1 MKNKFAALGLL
12 TLGLLSA
19 CSSTAPTAASPA
31 AQERFARVAL
41 VPLEAGDTPQ
51 SLAQAVGGE
60 VLSWNDAGCASEDEA
75 NCTAMI
81 GMNQQLSAQNLN
93 ALGGR
98 MVYIEP
104 NKDMFSGGG
113 TMTATM
119 GGRASMWAG
128 GRMSMWAGG
137 RMSMWA
143 GGQFS
148 QLPENTA
155 LWKKIKLEEAQ
166 RIAPKLGTGVTVAV
180 IDTGLDLQH
189 PAFGGSLSDPSTWY
203 DFYAGDATPQD
214 EGVFGVGGYG
224 HGTNVAGIVL
234 QVAPGAKIMPL
245 RVLGSDGSGD
255 VVMVARAI
263 LWAADRG
270 ANVINLSLGSKEN
283 SKVVQNAIKKVT
295 ERKVLV
301 VSSAGNSNLSKITY
315 PAADAGGED
324 SGDYS
329 MSVGSV
335 DLNDVKS
342 SFSNYSDKLK
352 LMAPG
357 ENVYAPAPDGG
368 MAAWSGTSMAAPM
381 ASGGLALALGQRL
394 SSGELVERMAGNAA
408 DIYKISANKPYKDK
422 LGEKGR
428 LDLVKFLSS
437 SGDD

>member
-1 MKNKFAALGLL
+1 MTNKIAALSLL
-12 TLGLLSA
+12 TLGLLAA
-19 CSSTAPTAASPA
+19 CSSTTPAATAPTAQA
-31 AQERFARVAL
+31 RFERVAL

-51 SLAQAVGGE
+51 SLAAAVGGT
-60 VLSWNDAGCASEDEA
+60 VLSWNAAGCAAGDGV
-75 NCTAMI
+75 NCTALI
-81 GMNQQLSAQNLN
+81 GLNSQVDAQSLH

-98 MVYIEP
+98 TVYIEP
-104 NKDMFSGGG
+104 NRDVFSGGG

-119 GGRASMWAG
+119 GGKITMWSG
-128 GRMSMWAGG
+128 GKITMW
-137 RMSMWA
+137 S

-155 LWKKIKLEEAQ
+155 LWQKIRLETAQ
-166 RIAPKLGTGVTVAV
+166 RMAPRLGAGVTVAV

-189 PAFGGSLSDPSTWY
+189 PAFDGSLSDPSTWY
-203 DFYAGDATPQD
+203 DFYAGDTTPQD
-214 EGVFGVGGYG
+214 EGTFGVGGYG

-245 RVLGSDGSGD
+245 RVLGADGSGD

-270 ANVINLSLGSKEN
+270 ANVINLSLGSKES
-283 SKVVQNAIKKVT
+283 SKIVQDAIKKVT

-301 VSSAGNSNLSKITY
+301 VSSAGNSNLDKITY
-315 PAADAGGED
+315 PAADALAKN

-329 MSVGSV
+329 LSVGSV

-342 SFSNYSDKLK
+342 SFSNYSDRLK

-357 ENVYAPAPDGG
+357 ENVYAPAPDGR

-394 SSGELVERMAGNAA
+394 SSEELIEEMAGNAA
-408 DIYKISANKPYKDK
+408 DIYGISANKPYKDR

-428 LDLVKFLSS
+428 LDLVRFLDSAS
-437 SGDD
+437 DD